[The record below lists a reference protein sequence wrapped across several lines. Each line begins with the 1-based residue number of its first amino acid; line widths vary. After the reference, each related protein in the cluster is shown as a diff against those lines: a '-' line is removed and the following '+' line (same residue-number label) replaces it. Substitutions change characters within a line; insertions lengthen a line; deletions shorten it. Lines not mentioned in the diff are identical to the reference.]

1 MQMEGWKIKQIST
14 GLFSRGGNMSSYKG
28 GFSKKGKAWNEYH
41 HLKSHIRNNV
51 EFYDANKADLKIIK
65 FVLVAEKVTL
75 MDDVLNE
82 VVVRKEQIKSRME
95 SLSKKYEIARL
106 ESRLKELKK

>member
-1 MQMEGWKIKQIST
+1 MD
-14 GLFSRGGNMSSYKG
+14 SYSG
-28 GFSKKGKAWNEYH
+28 RFSKKGKSWNEYH

-51 EFYDANKADLKIIK
+51 EFYNTNKADLKIIK

-82 VVVRKEQIKSRME
+82 VVARREQIKSDNE
-95 SLSKKYEIARL
+95 SERKRYEIERL
-106 ESRLKELKK
+106 ESRLKELRK